1 MNFFKDSSP
10 VWVGLALG
18 QNRMRPEPV
27 ADATGRPTGF
37 RRRNFSARS
46 PRRESVWKSFLR
58 HPQTT
63 GAGVCMGRAKF
74 VALLQIFFSRK
85 GNELRGAVMDRQ
97 PPDGLNPAKRLTFSS
112 FPDQM
117 IKK

>member
-1 MNFFKDSSP
+1 
-10 VWVGLALG
+10 
-18 QNRMRPEPV
+18 
-27 ADATGRPTGF
+27 
-37 RRRNFSARS
+37 
-46 PRRESVWKSFLR
+46 
-58 HPQTT
+58 
-63 GAGVCMGRAKF
+63 MGRAKF